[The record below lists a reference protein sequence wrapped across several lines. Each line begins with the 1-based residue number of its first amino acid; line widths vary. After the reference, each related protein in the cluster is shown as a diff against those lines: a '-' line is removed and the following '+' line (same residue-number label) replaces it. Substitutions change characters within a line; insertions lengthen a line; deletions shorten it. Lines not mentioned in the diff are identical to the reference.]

1 MRGFVLCCH
10 PVDTSLATTL
20 HQEEQ
25 KGLKA
30 SGHEVGDCDLYAE
43 GFKPVMSR
51 EDRLGHHDVPA
62 CLAPLRD
69 HIDRL
74 RHVQALR

>member
-1 MRGFVLCCH
+1 MRVRVLHCH

-20 HQEEQ
+20 RQEVL
-25 KGLKA
+25 KGLKV
-30 SGHEVGDCDLYAE
+30 SGHEVDDCDLYAE

-62 CLAPLRD
+62 NQAPLRD

-74 RHVQALR
+74 RHAQALR